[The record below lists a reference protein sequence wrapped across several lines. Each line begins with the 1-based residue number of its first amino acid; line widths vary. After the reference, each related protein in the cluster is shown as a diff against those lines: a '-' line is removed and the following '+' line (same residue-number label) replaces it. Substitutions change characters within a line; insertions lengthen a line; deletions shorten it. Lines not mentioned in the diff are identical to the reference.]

1 MSRSTA
7 SETAHGGKRGMQL
20 GLVLAGRLSNAVAR
34 CEHNPTC
41 LPIYVELA
49 RSHRHQNRSGSRT
62 SIRREFRV
70 IQFFIQ
76 YLFPLKRPFTNRFKG
91 GVTCKS
97 SMKEIMHE
105 RESNNTKQTHAAC
118 CEAH

>member
-1 MSRSTA
+1 VRQRMAVSAACS
-7 SETAHGGKRGMQL
+7 S
-20 GLVLAGRLSNAVAR
+20 VWCWLAGCPMLSRVASIILLVR
-34 CEHNPTC
+34 VPC
-41 LPIYVELA
+41 LPIYELA

-105 RESNNTKQTHAAC
+105 RESNNAKQTHAAC